1 MHINDN
7 VCSVLIETVINIL
20 RMKNISTLNKIKIT
34 SMNLYNESKV
44 VVSE

>member
-20 RMKNISTLNKIKIT
+20 RMKNILTLNKIKIT
-34 SMNLYNESKV
+34 SI
-44 VVSE
+44 